1 MADVQH
7 RDITD
12 PNIHEPKGV
21 KFAPEGTAYV
31 ADGLGGGQWVP
42 VIVPGGLTGASGA
55 FYSPSRN
62 LGSTII
68 ASGSIFPF
76 TSWPIS
82 LNWGD
87 LKVSPSGGFLSV
99 QQAGVYAIKA
109 RLNGSHTGPTPF
121 GRSSSVTLGITKTS
135 TSYTSLHTAFFSNIT
150 TIAPRNE
157 TITFDSGWRDAIVR
171 LEPLQG
177 IGVWATG
184 KDEFIEGLGGEP
196 GISRVTRTSLTLQM
210 QIVRLSDG

>member
-12 PNIHEPKGV
+12 PNIHEPKGI

-31 ADGLGGGQWVP
+31 ADGLGGGQWAP
-42 VIVPGGLTGASGA
+42 VVVPGGLTGASGA
-55 FYSPSRN
+55 FYSPSRD

-68 ASGSIFPF
+68 SNGSIFPF
-76 TSWPIS
+76 TSWPVS

-99 QQAGVYAIKA
+99 TQTGIYAIKV
-109 RLNGSHTGPTPF
+109 RLSGTHTGPSGYLDT
-121 GRSSSVTLGITKTS
+121 SAVTLNVTRTAS
-135 TSYTSLHTAFFSNIT
+135 SYTALHSTLIGQVSVFSNRNIT
-150 TIAPRNE
+150 TAFN
-157 TITFDSGWRDAIVR
+157 SGWMDAIVR
-171 LEPLQG
+171 LEALQG

-184 KDEFIEGLGGEP
+184 RDDETA
-196 GISRVTRTSLTLQM
+196 RVTRTNLTFQM

>member
-31 ADGLGGGQWVP
+31 ADGLGAGQWVP

-55 FYSPSRN
+55 FYSPNRD

-68 ASGSIFPF
+68 SNGSIFPF

-87 LKVSPSGGFLSV
+87 LKATPSGGFLAV

-109 RLNGSHTGPTPF
+109 RLSGTHSSPPSNSKT
-121 GRSSSVTLGITKTS
+121 SSVSLRLSRTMASFTALHPTFFTS
-135 TSYTSLHTAFFSNIT
+135 VGASATSGPWGSVISAS
-150 TIAPRNE
+150 
-157 TITFDSGWRDAIVR
+157 FDSGWSDAIVR

-184 KDEFIEGLGGEP
+184 VDAGTA
-196 GISRVTRTSLTLQM
+196 RVTRTNLTLQM